1 MASVSAGWTCST
13 PAAIYSGGASE
24 RRVRELAE
32 GRRVVM
38 ATKFISYRHLTVA
51 AAYHWGVGWSRSM
64 VSAAVT
70 GS

>member
-1 MASVSAGWTCST
+1 MASVSAGVDLFDT
-13 PAAIYSGGASE
+13 AALYSGGASE

-32 GRRVVM
+32 GRRVVI
-38 ATKFISYRHLTVA
+38 ATKFISYRHLTIA